1 MNGKARAMER
11 MCKDCK
17 HYHRRKREMW
27 TDPESCHALDGKP
40 NPVTG
45 DPIDGI
51 EPSTM
56 RLTLCGF
63 SDPKL
68 WEQKV
73 ASIMGGGK

>member
-1 MNGKARAMER
+1 
-11 MCKDCK
+11 
-17 HYHRRKREMW
+17 MW